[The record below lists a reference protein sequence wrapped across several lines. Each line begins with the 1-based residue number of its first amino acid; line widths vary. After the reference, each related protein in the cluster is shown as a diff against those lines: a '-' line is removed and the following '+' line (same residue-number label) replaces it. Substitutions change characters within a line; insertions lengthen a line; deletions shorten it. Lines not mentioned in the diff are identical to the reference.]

1 MANATRLDGMEET
14 TLEMM
19 QTKIAFLERANTE
32 LSDQL
37 YRQHREIEAL
47 TVRVADLANRLN
59 AALAEERVRTPDEE
73 RPPHY

>member
-1 MANATRLDGMEET
+1 MDDA
-14 TLEMM
+14 TLELI
-19 QTKIAFLERANTE
+19 QSKIAFLERANGE

-47 TVRVADLANRLN
+47 TRRLQELADRLN
-59 AALAEERVRTPDEE
+59 SAVSEERVRAPDEE

>member
-1 MANATRLDGMEET
+1 MNET
-14 TLEMM
+14 TLELI

-47 TVRVADLANRLN
+47 SQRLTALTNRLS
-59 AALAEERVRTPDEE
+59 AAVAEERARTEEEE

>member
-1 MANATRLDGMEET
+1 ML
-14 TLEMM
+14 

-37 YRQHREIEAL
+37 YRQHREIAAL
-47 TVRVADLANRLN
+47 TLRVSDLANRLQ
-59 AALAEERVRTPDEE
+59 AAVAEERLRTPDEE

>member
-1 MANATRLDGMEET
+1 MNET
-14 TLEMM
+14 TLESI
-19 QTKIAFLERANTE
+19 QSKIAFLERANTE

-47 TVRVADLANRLN
+47 TRRVAELASRLH
-59 AALAEERVRTPDEE
+59 AAVAEERLRSPDEE